1 MKTNLFFIAL
11 LCALIAPLAGCK
23 KKAADAASDSDAN
36 APGES
41 ASPGA
46 PGDAA
51 KPRKPAQRGGPVELK
66 IKWPVGARYVQ
77 RLDMAQN
84 SETRMAMAPKP
95 IKQETT
101 MGQEFALTV
110 LAERPGGG
118 REVEM
123 EFMDMEMMSAMGDK
137 VVLNFDSKGET
148 GAEAQNPMAAT
159 FRKMIGMRIKF
170 LLDASHKV
178 EKVEGFQEFRAKM
191 SGTSSPQA
199 QAMMNSIFSED
210 YFKQMVRYA
219 DSLPPKPVSPGES
232 WPVQTEIPMGPLGTM
247 VMDLTY
253 TYTGMEEREKRQ
265 CAALVFGG
273 TMKSKPGQ
281 AAGTLGSAMNITDG
295 KTKGTTWFDPALG
308 MAVETAM
315 SQNMTMEM
323 NLPGLPNAST
333 NRAPAGMKMTNVL
346 SQKINFKLVEVGTAA
361 K

>member
-1 MKTNLFFIAL
+1 MKTNFFLLAL
-11 LCALIAPLAGCK
+11 VCALIAPLAGCK
-23 KKAADAASDSDAN
+23 KKADDAAANSDGN

-41 ASPGA
+41 ASSSG
-46 PGDAA
+46 PGDSA
-51 KPRKPAQRGGPVELK
+51 KPRKIAQPSGPVELK
-66 IKWPVGARYVQ
+66 LKWPVGARYVQ
-77 RLDMAQN
+77 RMDLAQN

-118 REVEM
+118 CELQM

-148 GAEAQNPMAAT
+148 GAEAQNPVAAM
-159 FRKMIGMRIKF
+159 FRKMIGMKIKF
-170 LLDASHKV
+170 LMDASHKV
-178 EKVEGFQEFRAKM
+178 EKVEGFQEFRDKM
-191 SGTSSPQA
+191 TGGGSPQA
-199 QAMMNSIFSED
+199 QAMINSVFGED
-210 YFKQMVRYA
+210 YFKQMVRYG
-219 DSLPPKPVSPGES
+219 DGLPPKAVSPGES
-232 WPVQTEIPMGPLGTM
+232 WPVQTEVVMGPLGTM

-273 TMKSKPGQ
+273 TMKTKPGQ
-281 AAGTLGSAMNITDG
+281 TAGTLGSAMNVTDG
-295 KTKGTTWFDPALG
+295 KTTGTTWFDPALG
-308 MAVETAM
+308 MAVETALK
-315 SQNMTMEM
+315 QNMTMEM
-323 NLPGLPNAST
+323 NLAGLPGAGT

-346 SQKINFKLVEVGTAA
+346 SQKINFKLVEVRTAA